1 MELTELT
8 QEQIKTGIKN
18 QMQEFL
24 SKLYIDFD
32 QKQDY
37 VMEPGTVN
45 LFVSDS
51 VTFEI
56 ALKELL
62 KVSQPASSEITTIK
76 VSGVD
81 INGVAEKDKI
91 KKIIDE
97 LNSWQE
103 KGYSNVRIIYDEEA
117 TAKLRESINSN
128 GATRT
133 EQHKFAMAVG
143 DAAPMNVV
151 LKPQGGSPFFESDY
165 SRKIGWIQKYVDQYA
180 SKPAVIAESFISR
193 TLDSANKNRVFT
205 DLAKKQAIY
214 EAENGISDFMTKR
227 DRFAYGEY
235 CLQKVIGYYGS
246 PFTDRRTIVSDEV
259 GLKPTNNAFYTAL
272 GEVGPDGVKEL
283 ILQEH
288 LRWNVT
294 YLAEGIEFGPKK
306 DLEGKENG
314 VKTSPW
320 IVSAQELWDRSQK
333 QEQIPSLDKM
343 VLEKGYI
350 AYDQDAKS
358 VRDSMGY
365 DLDGF
370 AELCQNSQRLVE
382 RAPKIGEENGP
393 SDFYNMEHDLQ
404 LAYLTGEEGLRRE
417 KELEASRKDQK
428 ISTPSL

>member
-1 MELTELT
+1 MELT

-32 QKQDY
+32 KKQDY

-45 LFVSDS
+45 LFVADS
-51 VTFEI
+51 VSFEI

-76 VSGVD
+76 VSSVD
-81 INGVAEKDKI
+81 GNSIPEMGKI
-91 KKIIDE
+91 LKVIDE
-97 LNSWQE
+97 VNGWQE

-117 TAKLRESINSN
+117 TAKLREDIKN
-128 GATRT
+128 GAA
-133 EQHKFAMAVG
+133 QGDPYKIGVAVD
-143 DAAPMNVV
+143 DATPMTIVF
-151 LKPQGGSPFFESDY
+151 KPEGGSPFFESDY
-165 SRKIGWIQKYVDQYA
+165 SRKMGWMQKYVDQYA

-214 EAENGISDFMTKR
+214 EAENGISYFMTKR

-235 CLQKVIGYYGS
+235 CLQKVIGYDGS
-246 PFTDRRTIVSDEV
+246 PFSDRRTIVSDEPGV
-259 GLKPTNNAFYTAL
+259 KPTNNAFYTAL

-288 LRWNVT
+288 LRWNVN
-294 YLAEGIEFGPKK
+294 YLAEGVVFGPKK
-306 DLEGKENG
+306 DLEGAENG

-343 VLEKGYI
+343 VLGKGYI
-350 AYDQDAKS
+350 AYDQDAKN

-370 AELCQNSQRLVE
+370 AELCQNSQRLAE
-382 RAPKIGEENGP
+382 RSPKIGDENGP
-393 SDFYNMEHDLQ
+393 SDFYDMEHDLQ

-417 KELEASRKDQK
+417 KELEASRKNQK

>member
-45 LFVSDS
+45 LFVADS

-143 DAAPMNVV
+143 NAAPMNVV
-151 LKPQGGSPFFESDY
+151 LKPQGALHFL
-165 SRKIGWIQKYVDQYA
+165 K
-180 SKPAVIAESFISR
+180 
-193 TLDSANKNRVFT
+193 
-205 DLAKKQAIY
+205 AI
-214 EAENGISDFMTKR
+214 I
-227 DRFAYGEY
+227 
-235 CLQKVIGYYGS
+235 
-246 PFTDRRTIVSDEV
+246 
-259 GLKPTNNAFYTAL
+259 
-272 GEVGPDGVKEL
+272 
-283 ILQEH
+283 
-288 LRWNVT
+288 
-294 YLAEGIEFGPKK
+294 
-306 DLEGKENG
+306 
-314 VKTSPW
+314 
-320 IVSAQELWDRSQK
+320 
-333 QEQIPSLDKM
+333 
-343 VLEKGYI
+343 LEKLAGY
-350 AYDQDAKS
+350 K
-358 VRDSMGY
+358 
-365 DLDGF
+365 
-370 AELCQNSQRLVE
+370 
-382 RAPKIGEENGP
+382 
-393 SDFYNMEHDLQ
+393 NM
-404 LAYLTGEEGLRRE
+404 
-417 KELEASRKDQK
+417 
-428 ISTPSL
+428 